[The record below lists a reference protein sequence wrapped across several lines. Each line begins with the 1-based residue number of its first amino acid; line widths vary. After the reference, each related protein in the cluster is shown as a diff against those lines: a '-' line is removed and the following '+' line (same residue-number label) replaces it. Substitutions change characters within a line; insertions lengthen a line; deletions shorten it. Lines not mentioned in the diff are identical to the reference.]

1 MKYWKSHF
9 VFNKSERNGIFVLV
23 TFIVILQILY
33 FSYPFF
39 YSERDVSEKEET
51 EILQFQHKLDSLKS
65 AGIRKDSI
73 YPFNPNY
80 LNDYKAYRLGMSVK
94 EIDRLL
100 NFRSSGK
107 WINSAK
113 EFQKVTDVSDSLLGQ
128 LSPYFKFPDW
138 IKENETS
145 NSIKQKVIFKFDV
158 NVANAEDLQKV
169 KGIGKVLSNRI
180 VKYRESIG
188 GYRSLIQLKDIYGL
202 PDETRNELLK
212 HLNEIPFVYDKKNIN
227 SIGVLELAE
236 LPYFDYEL
244 AKAVIDYRNLH
255 EGIESIEILSKIDD
269 FPVSKI
275 DRIQLYVSFN

>member
-1 MKYWKSHF
+1 M
-9 VFNKSERNGIFVLV
+9 
-23 TFIVILQILY
+23 
-33 FSYPFF
+33 
-39 YSERDVSEKEET
+39 
-51 EILQFQHKLDSLKS
+51 
-65 AGIRKDSI
+65 
-73 YPFNPNY
+73 
-80 LNDYKAYRLGMSVK
+80 
-94 EIDRLL
+94 
-100 NFRSSGK
+100 
-107 WINSAK
+107 
-113 EFQKVTDVSDSLLGQ
+113 TDVSDSLLGQ
-128 LSPYFKFPDW
+128 LSPNFKFPDW

-145 NSIKQKVIFKFDV
+145 NSIKQKVIFKFDL
-158 NVANAEDLQKV
+158 NLANSEDLQKV
-169 KGIGKVLSNRI
+169 KGIGKVFSNRI

-202 PDETRNELLK
+202 SDETRNELLK

>member
-23 TFIVILQILY
+23 IFIILLQILY

-39 YSERDVSEKEET
+39 YSERDISEKEET

-65 AGIRKDSI
+65 TGIRKDSI

-145 NSIKQKVIFKFDV
+145 NSIKQKVIFKFDL
-158 NVANAEDLQKV
+158 NLANAEDLQKV

-202 PDETRNELLK
+202 SDEARNELLK
-212 HLNEIPFVYDKKNIN
+212 HLSEIPFVYDKKNIN

-255 EGIESIEILSKIDD
+255 EASTSSMRL
-269 FPVSKI
+269 
-275 DRIQLYVSFN
+275 RATT